1 MNDTPD
7 HTAHS
12 GRLFNP
18 VSEGGEVSSD
28 ETLLGLS
35 TLFHWLNTLSTKVW
49 AEASPDDSKLRR
61 FLTLR
66 QEIIEHLEK
75 EVAQFTA
82 TEANAIVCS
91 KGCSACCYTRVEIKV
106 LDAIAIAQSLALTL
120 TAKEC
125 ADLQIRCEQQAKY
138 TAQMS
143 RNEKFQK
150 QVACPFLKGDLCSI
164 YDIRPLTCRSY
175 FSTNRE
181 ICDTGQ
187 PGHVRLDWGLS
198 IAIEKLTTATGAGHL
213 YQTGELA
220 AMLAVALKPGTFEKL
235 DRGETPFPTDTAL
248 R

>member
-7 HTAHS
+7 HAGHS
-12 GRLFNP
+12 GRLFTP
-18 VSEGGEVSSD
+18 VTEGGEVSSD
-28 ETLLGLS
+28 ETFLDLS

-49 AEASPDDSKLRR
+49 AEASPNDSKLRR

-66 QEIIEHLEK
+66 QEIIEHLER
-75 EVAQFTA
+75 EAALFTA
-82 TEANAIVCS
+82 TQANAIACS
-91 KGCSACCYTRVEIKV
+91 KGCSACCHTRVEIKA
-106 LDAIAIAQSLALTL
+106 LDAIAMARSLALTL

-125 ADLQIRCEQQAKY
+125 ANLQMRCEQQAKY
-138 TAQMS
+138 TARMT
-143 RNEKFQK
+143 RNEKFRK
-150 QVACPFLKGDLCSI
+150 QVACPFLKDDLCSI

-181 ICDTGQ
+181 ICDAGQ

-198 IAIEKLTTATGAGHL
+198 IAMEKLTTATGAAHL

-235 DRGETPFPTDTAL
+235 DQGEAPFPTSAAL
-248 R
+248 G